1 MSAEGCPFYTKKVS
15 LSCYVFSIARYK
27 SLSAFLDND
36 SSGTASFTIA
46 GSGNLEC
53 MDILGDPIKAQPNA
67 SKCVNCMFCVFG
79 CPGHKF
85 TVSETYEI
93 SSHCNN
99 SVETSDWGP
108 LQEKVKKAFKG
119 TLLNE
124 DDFQNATFF
133 NPLGRYQGFDDFTS
147 IDETK
152 NIAVW
157 LGNTIKFLMG
167 PNSRVS
173 LEIPIDIPGAYR
185 DGRLDVSGII
195 SDFLITCETKT
206 SFKDLMSDKRFVE
219 QMSGYD
225 KKLREET
232 SPMGIR
238 YKQYLVIGGA
248 ETDLLPPGH
257 PRSTT
262 TLGSDSDLFYRLLKE
277 HKIQFVSAKAFLLLG
292 MKALIEKDT
301 FELENELDRL
311 VPDNV
316 IGLLT
321 SGSIT

>member
-1 MSAEGCPFYTKKVS
+1 MSTEGCPFYTKKVS
-15 LSCYVFSIARYK
+15 LSCYVFSPGRYK
-27 SLSAFLDND
+27 SLPAFINND

-53 MDILGDPIKAQPNA
+53 MDILGDPIQARPNA

-93 SSHCNN
+93 SSHCND
-99 SVETSDWGP
+99 SVDTSDWGP
-108 LQEKVKKAFKG
+108 LPEKVKKAFKG
-119 TLLNE
+119 DLLNE

-157 LGNTIKFLMG
+157 LGNTIKFLLG
-167 PNSRVS
+167 PSSRVS
-173 LEIPIDIPGAYR
+173 LEIPVDIPGANR

-195 SDFLITCETKT
+195 SDFLIACETKT
-206 SFKDLMSDKRFVE
+206 SFRDLMSDKRFVE

-225 KKLREET
+225 KKLSEET
-232 SPMGIR
+232 SPKGIR
-238 YKQYLVIGGA
+238 YKQYLVVGGA
-248 ETDLLPPGH
+248 ETDLLPPGD

-262 TLGSDSDLFYRLLKE
+262 VLGNDSDLFYRLLKE

-292 MKALIEKDT
+292 MKALLEKDT
-301 FELENELDRL
+301 FRLENELNRL
-311 VPDNV
+311 LPENV
-316 IGLLT
+316 LGLLT
-321 SGSIT
+321 SGSIA

>member
-1 MSAEGCPFYTKKVS
+1 
-15 LSCYVFSIARYK
+15 
-27 SLSAFLDND
+27 
-36 SSGTASFTIA
+36 
-46 GSGNLEC
+46 
-53 MDILGDPIKAQPNA
+53 MDILGDPIQARPNA

-93 SSHCNN
+93 SSHCND
-99 SVETSDWGP
+99 SVDTSDWGP
-108 LQEKVKKAFKG
+108 LPEKVKKAFKG
-119 TLLNE
+119 DLLNE

-157 LGNTIKFLMG
+157 LGNTIKFLLG
-167 PNSRVS
+167 PSSRVS
-173 LEIPIDIPGAYR
+173 LEIPIDIPGANR

-195 SDFLITCETKT
+195 SDFLIACETKT
-206 SFKDLMSDKRFVE
+206 SFRDLMSDKRFVE

-225 KKLREET
+225 KKLSEET
-232 SPMGIR
+232 SPKGIR
-238 YKQYLVIGGA
+238 YKQYLVVGGA
-248 ETDLLPPGH
+248 ETDLLPPGD

-262 TLGSDSDLFYRLLKE
+262 VLGNDSDLFYRLLKE

-292 MKALIEKDT
+292 MKALLEKDT
-301 FELENELDRL
+301 FRLENELNRL
-311 VPDNV
+311 LPENV
-316 IGLLT
+316 LGLLT
-321 SGSIT
+321 SGSIA